1 MTDHHPDYHG
11 GDLTTEHYLMEN
23 DNQGLETASALGIT
37 NNAGLTHPLKLNEHD
52 SSDYFNEAMELAD
65 SREPFDDPLVVD
77 AGNGNDAVALEES
90 SHLLDVEYDHND
102 GNESELLH
110 DITAATSVNNLDN
123 SGGGDGMS
131 NGLGLLQGGGVTTK
145 TGSSNTVQLSHR
157 HELHERAPADQGHSL
172 VGGLIWSL
180 VLVHVLLLVV
190 LIAAWWRQKR
200 SKDPTMRSLTPGG
213 PPQKV
218 GCSYDMDKSY
228 SLPKIELGNLPIKA
242 LKTLKQARA

>member
-11 GDLTTEHYLMEN
+11 GDVTAQHDLMEN
-23 DNQGLETASALGIT
+23 DNQGLETASTLDIT
-37 NNAGLTHPLKLNEHD
+37 NNAGLTHPLELDEHD

-77 AGNGNDAVALEES
+77 AGNGNGEVALEES

-123 SGGGDGMS
+123 SGGGGGDGMS
-131 NGLGLLQGGGVTTK
+131 NGLGLLQGGRFASKRGC
-145 TGSSNTVQLSHR
+145 SSNTVQLSHR

-180 VLVHVLLLVV
+180 VVVHVLLLIV

-200 SKDPTMRSLTPGG
+200 SKDPTMRSLTPG

-228 SLPKIELGNLPIKA
+228 
-242 LKTLKQARA
+242 